1 MFGLVLLKKFFIF
14 FIIMKIAICF
24 KGKFNSGSKEA
35 RIVNSNYSRLSH
47 QIYKENLFKPN
58 SKSEIDVF
66 VHCWDKEHKDEID
79 SLYAPKGSSYKGTEE
94 VQTKINNRPIT
105 NRIFTILSNW
115 YSIMESVNQMR
126 EYEIKNN
133 FRYDLVLIARFD
145 VALLI
150 PLDFSKYNLDLKNKL
165 YHSGPDPIHG
175 AGCKCVK
182 CIPSSPKYEIPDLM
196 FFSNSDNISAFSKVF
211 QENDLNFFVNLN
223 SNHFIGAIKVNQLNL
238 QRDCLTKTTLFDK
251 WIDLQKGGN
260 ITICRW
266 MDGSAERNHI
276 FKKITGLYPEQI
288 ITLYNK

>member
-1 MFGLVLLKKFFIF
+1 M
-14 FIIMKIAICF
+14 
-24 KGKFNSGSKEA
+24 
-35 RIVNSNYSRLSH
+35 
-47 QIYKENLFKPN
+47 
-58 SKSEIDVF
+58 
-66 VHCWDKEHKDEID
+66 
-79 SLYAPKGSSYKGTEE
+79 
-94 VQTKINNRPIT
+94 
-105 NRIFTILSNW
+105 
-115 YSIMESVNQMR
+115 
-126 EYEIKNN
+126 
-133 FRYDLVLIARFD
+133 
-145 VALLI
+145 LI

-196 FFSNSDNISAFSKVF
+196 FFSNSDNILAFSKVF

-251 WIDLQKGGN
+251 WNDLQKGGN

-266 MDGSAERNHI
+266 MDGSAERNDI